1 MKIFNVK
8 FCSTHIFPNGVE
20 ISFTTKD
27 GVRKNNQYSDYFQ
40 SAFKIKTGLYSQ
52 VLIPIMGINA
62 TGKTSLLDLL
72 YLVFEILLK
81 DQKLNSPQIVNVLN
95 KFKVSEKT
103 PLSFEV
109 IFLNDQNKLFKI
121 CSTISKVEDGNNSFC
136 YTKEALFSC
145 DLKKINAKNVNESPF
160 LATIDRNDLK
170 DNAFLKG
177 DISILTSLN
186 DTKTQYYFNPHKDKT
201 ILPLWLGTPYP
212 EIVQCLDPSIKN
224 LNIDIN
230 SEKNIL
236 ESTISFKR
244 DSKNSTLE
252 VGKLNDL
259 LSVGTIK
266 GFDAIPSIIN
276 VLKTGGYYLIDEIEN
291 HINRRIVEFILGLF
305 TDSRSNPH
313 GACLIFTTHYLELL
327 DEITRKDNIYITR
340 RDDDN
345 SLEVVR
351 LVDLDI
357 VKRNDV
363 SKSKI
368 FLDCLIKGSAPNLI
382 DMINAKR
389 LVIDKVNSQQE

>member
-1 MKIFNVK
+1 M
-8 FCSTHIFPNGVE
+8 
-20 ISFTTKD
+20 
-27 GVRKNNQYSDYFQ
+27 
-40 SAFKIKTGLYSQ
+40 
-52 VLIPIMGINA
+52 
-62 TGKTSLLDLL
+62 
-72 YLVFEILLK
+72 
-81 DQKLNSPQIVNVLN
+81 
-95 KFKVSEKT
+95 
-103 PLSFEV
+103 
-109 IFLNDQNKLFKI
+109 
-121 CSTISKVEDGNNSFC
+121 
-136 YTKEALFSC
+136 
-145 DLKKINAKNVNESPF
+145 
-160 LATIDRNDLK
+160 
-170 DNAFLKG
+170 
-177 DISILTSLN
+177 
-186 DTKTQYYFNPHKDKT
+186 
-201 ILPLWLGTPYP
+201 PLWLGTPYP
-212 EIVQCLDPSIKN
+212 EIVQCLDPSIKD

-230 SEKNIL
+230 SEMNIL

-244 DSKNSTLE
+244 DSKNLTLE

-368 FLDCLIKGSAPNLI
+368 FLDSLIKGSAPNLL

-389 LVIDKVNSQQE
+389 LVIDKVNSQE